1 MAKPKSLLVFL
12 LLAAC
17 APGDGQTAKKP
28 TLAEAKA
35 FVADAEKRLYALSEY
50 AARAAWVNANFI
62 TEDTD
67 WLAARAGADYT
78 ELAVN
83 LANRTKLYQ
92 DLDLPP
98 DLARKMTML
107 KAGMVLPAP
116 EKPGAAAELS
126 TIATELQSAYGKG
139 TGTYKGAVTPG
150 ATLEALMRS
159 ERDPAVLL
167 EMWTSWRTV
176 SPPMKDD
183 YVRMVE
189 IANEGARELGYGD
202 LGQMWRSNYDMDPD
216 AFAAMVDD
224 LWDQVKPLYDE
235 LHCHVRAELNSHYGG
250 QAAPAQGPIPAH
262 LLGNMWAQQWGAL
275 YDLAGPETAGP
286 GYDLTQLLEDA
297 GYDARRMVKAGET
310 FFTSLGF
317 EPLPDTFWQ
326 RSLFTKPADREVVCH
341 ASAWNIDNQDDLRI
355 KMCTEV
361 AADDFETIHH
371 ELGHSFYQRAYKHQD
386 PLHMNGANDGFHEAI
401 GDMAALSVT
410 PEYLVQIGLL
420 PASRLPGPDADLGL
434 LMARALD
441 KIAFLPF
448 GLLVD
453 KWRWQVFSGETPP
466 ERYNQAWWELRTRYQ
481 GIAPPVARSETD
493 FDPGA
498 KFHIPGNTPYM
509 RYFLAHILQ
518 FQFHK
523 AACEQAGWQGPLHRC
538 SIYGNEAVGARFKA
552 MLEMGASQPWPDA
565 LEAFTGSRQIDAT
578 AIIDYFAPLM
588 TWLKAQNKSRQC
600 GW

>member
-1 MAKPKSLLVFL
+1 MAKSTSLLAL
-12 LLAAC
+12 LALAAC
-17 APGDGQTAKKP
+17 APGGEQAADKP
-28 TLAEAKA
+28 TA
-35 FVADAEKRLYALSEY
+35 ADAEAFMSQAEQQLFALSEY

-62 TEDTD
+62 TQDTD
-67 WLAARAGADYT
+67 WLAARASADYT

-92 DLDLPP
+92 DLDLEPA
-98 DLARKMTML
+98 LARKMQML
-107 KAGMVLPAP
+107 RGGLVLPAP
-116 EKPGAAAELS
+116 ETPGAAAELS

-139 TGTYKGAVTPG
+139 TGRHQGEVTPG
-150 ATLEALMRS
+150 NRLEALMRS
-159 ERDPAVLL
+159 TRDPDLLL
-167 EMWTSWRTV
+167 EMWTSWREF

-183 YVRMVE
+183 YVRMVN
-189 IANEGARELGYGD
+189 IANAGARELGYD
-202 LGQMWRSNYDMDPD
+202 ELGQMWRSNYDMDAD
-216 AFAAMVDD
+216 AFATMVDD
-224 LWDQVKPLYDE
+224 LWDQVKPLYE
-235 LHCHVRAELNSHYGG
+235 QLHCHVRARLNDHYGD
-250 QAAPAQGPIPAH
+250 AVVPAEGPMPAH
-262 LLGNMWAQQWGAL
+262 VLGNMWAQQWGAL
-275 YDLAGPETAGP
+275 DDLVGPETAGP
-286 GYDLTQLLEDA
+286 GLDLTQLLKDA
-297 GYDARRMVKAGET
+297 DYTPRQMVETGEA

-317 EPLPDTFWQ
+317 APLPESFWQ

-341 ASAWNIDNQDDLRI
+341 ASAWNLDNQDDLRI
-355 KMCTEV
+355 KMCIDI

-386 PLHMNGANDGFHEAI
+386 PLYMTGANDGFHEAI

-410 PEYLVQIGLL
+410 PEYLTQIGLL
-420 PASRLPGPDADLGL
+420 PADRLPGADADLGL

-441 KIAFLPF
+441 KVAFLPF

-466 ERYNQAWWELRTRYQ
+466 ERYNQAWWDLRTAYQ
-481 GIAPPVARSETD
+481 GIVPPVARSEAD

-518 FQFHK
+518 FQFHQ
-523 AACEQAGWQGPLHRC
+523 AACQQAGWQGPLHRC
-538 SIYGNEAVGARFKA
+538 SIYGDAAVGARFKA

-578 AIIDYFAPLM
+578 AISAYFAPLM
-588 TWLKAQNKSRQC
+588 AWLKDQNQDRQC